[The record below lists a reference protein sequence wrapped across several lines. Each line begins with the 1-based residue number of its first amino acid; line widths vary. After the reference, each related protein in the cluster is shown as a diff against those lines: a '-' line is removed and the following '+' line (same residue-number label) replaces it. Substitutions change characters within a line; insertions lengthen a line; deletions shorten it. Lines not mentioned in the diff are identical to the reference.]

1 MKRWGAV
8 LLLLVVFLSAC
19 SGDGGSADEEP
30 EPGSLE
36 PISIQ
41 VFGEPE
47 ETAIYRTL
55 IEEYEKENPE
65 AKVKLVEI
73 AERDDHL
80 ARLST
85 AFAGGEPPDIF
96 LINYREYSQFVPR
109 GAIEPIED
117 MITERGIDLADYYE
131 APREAFTFDGQLQCM
146 PQNISSLA
154 VYFNTKLFKQAGVTP
169 PHDGWTWDEFRAAG
183 EALAEGDIDGIGI
196 DPQIIRLAPFVWSNG
211 GELTDDPVQP
221 TRFTLEDPASRE
233 ALEFIVS
240 LVKDDLVPS
249 EEEIT
254 AQDPEAR
261 FVSGKLG
268 MFLSSRRDTPVF
280 REVTELKWDVLP
292 LPVAEQPAGILH
304 SDAYCI
310 SAGSEAKESAAD
322 FVSFAMSPDG
332 QTLAAL
338 SGRTVPSLIEVSES
352 GAFLDPSQPP
362 RHSQVFLDAVDGMR
376 YTPVLPTWPEIED
389 IAEEI
394 LTKAFYEEGY
404 TIDDAIQELDEKTRP
419 LFEEAASG

>member
-8 LLLLVVFLSAC
+8 LLIVVAVAC
-19 SGDGGSADEEP
+19 SGDDDTQTAGEERP
-30 EPGSLE
+30 D

-47 ETAIYRTL
+47 ETRIYHTL
-55 IEEYEKENPE
+55 IEQYEKDNPG
-65 AKVKLVEI
+65 AQVKLVEI

-85 AFAGGEPPDIF
+85 SFAGGEPPDIF
-96 LINYREYSQFVPR
+96 LINYREYAQFVAR
-109 GAIEPIED
+109 GAISPIED
-117 MITERGIDLADYYE
+117 LLVDRGIELDDYYE

-154 VYFNTKLFKQAGVTP
+154 VYFNTKLFRQAGIEP

-183 EALAEGDIDGIGI
+183 AALTTGDVDGIGVE
-196 DPQIIRLAPFVWSNG
+196 PQIIRLAPFVWSNG
-211 GELTDDPVQP
+211 GELTDDPTRP
-221 TRFTLEDPASRE
+221 SRFTLDDPRSRE
-233 ALEFIVS
+233 ALEFLVS
-240 LVKDDLVPS
+240 LVKDGLVPT
-249 EEEIT
+249 EQEMA
-254 AQDPEAR
+254 AQDPESR
-261 FVSGKLG
+261 FITGKLG
-268 MFLSSRRDTPVF
+268 MFLTSRRDTPVF
-280 REVTELKWDVLP
+280 REIANLKWDVLP
-292 LPVAEQPAGILH
+292 LPVAEEPAGILH

-310 SAGSEAKESAAD
+310 AAGSEAQDSAAD
-322 FVSFAMSPDG
+322 FVSFAVSPDG

-362 RHSQVFLDAVDGMR
+362 AHPEVFLDAIDGMR

-389 IAEEI
+389 VAEEI
-394 LTKAFYEEGY
+394 LTKAFYEDGY
-404 TIDDAIQELDEKTRP
+404 SVEDAIRELDESTRP
-419 LFEEAASG
+419 LFEEAAG